1 MRVGGGLGP
10 APGQHGAMMGTL
22 VVDTSRRGRLSFRSL
37 AIGTGLVVLINIG
50 APYSMYQL
58 HSSDWAIGYLPLSVV
73 FFFFVLVVLNLA
85 LRRLW
90 AAAALDRTELIAIF
104 IMALVGASVPTW
116 GTASYLVSLIA
127 APFSHLASPE
137 NQWADFLQPHLRR
150 WLVPT
155 DGGALRWFYLGLPRG
170 ERIPWQAWAGP
181 LAWWTAFLFALF
193 VLCHC
198 VAVAFRRQWVQHER
212 LSFAL
217 MEVPLHMAEEPAPG
231 RHLPR
236 FLRQPLFWIGFAL
249 PVFIVLWN
257 AVGYFSP
264 TFPAIP
270 TNWGMASVGPAF
282 PSFALHV
289 NFALVG
295 FTFFIHREVAFSIWF
310 FVMLSMIEEGFLNRL
325 GYTIPNRECY
335 TLGMPAIGWQSFG
348 AMCVLVGTIF
358 WMARRH
364 LASIVRGAF
373 ARRPSPEEVE
383 EMMSYRGLVV
393 SALLS
398 LAFIV
403 AFLRRSGLSYPVVAV
418 FFTVVMVLYIG
429 VTRIVME
436 GGLLFIRGP
445 LIAQTFTNF
454 ALGTEAVGH
463 AGAASL
469 GLHYSWAHELKGFFL
484 AASAHGAKL
493 TDGAP
498 RLRRQMTWLILYSG
512 LLALVVSTLFTVWM
526 AYRWGAI
533 QFEGWIFGR
542 GASIGY
548 DEVIRHMRN
557 PHGPDTARL
566 TWMGIGAG
574 AMSVLTLLRYRFAW
588 WPLHPIGLPVA
599 ICSYPI
605 NFFVL
610 SFFLGWAAKA
620 LVISIGGVRAY
631 ARARFYFLGII
642 LGFFT
647 ACGVSFLIDFIWFPG
662 RGHPLYG
669 Y

>member
-1 MRVGGGLGP
+1 MDAR
-10 APGQHGAMMGTL
+10 TR
-22 VVDTSRRGRLSFRSL
+22 DRLTPRSL
-37 AIGTGLVVLINIG
+37 VIGTALVVLINIG
-50 APYSMYQL
+50 APYSLYQL
-58 HSSDWAIGYLPLSVV
+58 HSSQWAISYLPLSVV
-73 FFFFVLVVLNLA
+73 FFFFVLVLANLGVRRALPALA
-85 LRRLW
+85 LS
-90 AAAALDRTELIAIF
+90 RTELVVIF
-104 IMALVGASVPTW
+104 IMALVGASIPTW

-127 APFSHLASPE
+127 APFSHQATPE
-137 NQWADFLQPHLRR
+137 NLWADYLHPHLRN

-155 DGGALRWFYLGLPRG
+155 DDSALRWFYLGLPKG
-170 ERIPWQAWAGP
+170 ESIPWHAWAGP
-181 LAWWTAFLFALF
+181 LAWWIAFLFALF

-198 VAVAFRRQWVQHER
+198 VVVALRRQWVQHER

-217 MEVPLHMAEEPAPG
+217 MEVPLHMVAEPEPG
-231 RHLPR
+231 RHVPP
-236 FLRQPLFWIGFAL
+236 FLRRGLFWLGFGL
-249 PVFIVLWN
+249 PMFLVLWN
-257 AVGYFSP
+257 AVSYFDP
-264 TFPAIP
+264 PFPAIP
-270 TNWGMASVGPAF
+270 TNWGMASLGPGF

-310 FVMLSMIEEGFLNRL
+310 FVMLSMIEEGVLNRL
-325 GYTIPNRECY
+325 GYTIADRECY
-335 TLGMPAIGWQSFG
+335 TLGMPALGWQSFG
-348 AMCVLVGTIF
+348 AMCVMVATIV

-364 LASIVRGAF
+364 LAAIVRGAF
-373 ARRPSPEEVE
+373 ARRPSPEEAE
-383 EMMSYRGLVV
+383 EMMSYRALVV

-398 LAFIV
+398 LVFIV
-403 AFLRRSGLSYPVVAV
+403 VFLRRSGLSYPVVAV
-418 FFTVVMVLYIG
+418 FFTVVMVLYVG

-454 ALGTEAVGH
+454 AVGTEAVGA

-469 GLHYSWAHELKGFFL
+469 GLHYSWAHELKGFFMT
-484 AASAHGAKL
+484 ASAHGAKL
-493 TDGAP
+493 SDAAP
-498 RLRRQMTWLILYSG
+498 RQRRAMTWVILYAG

-542 GASIGY
+542 GSSIGY

-605 NFFVL
+605 NYFVL
-610 SFFLGWAAKA
+610 SFFLGWAAKTIV
-620 LVISIGGVRAY
+620 LRVGGGRAFD
-631 ARARFYFLGII
+631 RGKFFFLGII

-647 ACGVSFLIDFIWFPG
+647 ACGISFLIDFLWFPG
-662 RGHPLYG
+662 QGHPLYG